1 MSLKKYI
8 TESERATAFPVTGDV
23 LRVVV
28 NEYSENEIA
37 IDFPVVEHT
46 EDSIVFESDEYAY
59 GILEGCNYVGDSTD
73 GKIDPPS
80 EKELDEGM
88 GSKCCK
94 YCGDEIYKPTTDCG
108 YDSQDP
114 DGENWEIIDIDG
126 DGDADIAISN
136 EGYRSITNE
145 GTLMERIKDG
155 KIYCPEA
162 CCGTK
167 VMDCTCGAK
176 CPHCNCKQ
184 IQKLAG
190 EIKMFE
196 DQATLYKRMGVPSSA
211 EYYTRKLT
219 EAVEQTQRLIED
231 VEDVE
236 AMITRRIMNH
246 PEFSDMVR
254 EYGIEQITQAIADT
268 AEFHGDD
275 DDEIGSSDVSAMV
288 NDTIKSLRRM
298 IEGDGP
304 DEDTINESPRDLKP
318 GDSVMTKDRGML
330 KIKYIYT
337 KEKDRY
343 DALVLFD
350 PENYKPKVSG
360 GDFQYHTYKLGD
372 PGSDL
377 EYNKED
383 DSDLLDPEIVAKFR
397 SATMAPGG
405 AGKVVKQLYAKVYQS
420 IEKNGYLVREYLDD
434 NAPMFSQM
442 FEKYEDLDSLVKALD
457 DDTLEKL
464 ADELE
469 SVADELKIQ
478 SRAYVGGWIMPKTL
492 ITQGDGP
499 DEEQRDR
506 TKMDEAEYQGRKVKL
521 GKPMQG
527 DVKKF
532 KVYVKDPKTGNVKK
546 VNFGHGGS
554 SVKGKAM
561 SIKKNNPAARKSFRA
576 RHNCDNPGPRTKARY
591 WSCRK
596 W

>member
-46 EDSIVFESDEYAY
+46 DNSIVFESDEYAY

-80 EKELDEGM
+80 EEELDEGM

-190 EIKMFE
+190 EVKMFE
-196 DQATLYKRMGVPSSA
+196 EQATLYKRMGVPSSA

-219 EAVEQTQRLIED
+219 EAVEQTQRLMED

-304 DEDTINESPRDLKP
+304 DE
-318 GDSVMTKDRGML
+318 
-330 KIKYIYT
+330 
-337 KEKDRY
+337 
-343 DALVLFD
+343 
-350 PENYKPKVSG
+350 
-360 GDFQYHTYKLGD
+360 
-372 PGSDL
+372 
-377 EYNKED
+377 
-383 DSDLLDPEIVAKFR
+383 
-397 SATMAPGG
+397 
-405 AGKVVKQLYAKVYQS
+405 
-420 IEKNGYLVREYLDD
+420 
-434 NAPMFSQM
+434 
-442 FEKYEDLDSLVKALD
+442 
-457 DDTLEKL
+457 
-464 ADELE
+464 
-469 SVADELKIQ
+469 
-478 SRAYVGGWIMPKTL
+478 
-492 ITQGDGP
+492 
-499 DEEQRDR
+499 EQRDR
-506 TKMDEAEYQGRKVKL
+506 TRAEKMDEAEPLQIGTTSEIEDKYYPITYTADISYDSRDRIEVDNIVIHDTNGEMLAPDHPVYQAEVGFIEDEVRRTGDEDGEVVGESITNEAEYQGRKVKL

-561 SIKKNNPAARKSFRA
+561 KIRKNNPKARKSFRA

>member
-46 EDSIVFESDEYAY
+46 DNSIVFESDEYAY
-59 GILEGCNYVGDSTD
+59 GILEGCNYVGDNTD
-73 GKIDPPS
+73 GDIDPPS
-80 EKELDEGM
+80 EELDEGM

-114 DGENWEIIDIDG
+114 DGENWEVIDIDG

-190 EIKMFE
+190 EVKMFE
-196 DQATLYKRMGVPSSA
+196 DQALLYRRMGVPASA
-211 EYYTRKLT
+211 DYYTRKLT
-219 EAVEQTQRLIED
+219 EALDQTQKLIED
-231 VEDVE
+231 VEDTE

-298 IEGDGP
+298 IEGYYVLPKMDRDKYQQRDGLEGP
-304 DEDTINESPRDLKP
+304 M
-318 GDSVMTKDRGML
+318 MTK
-330 KIKYIYT
+330 
-337 KEKDRY
+337 
-343 DALVLFD
+343 
-350 PENYKPKVSG
+350 S
-360 GDFQYHTYKLGD
+360 
-372 PGSDL
+372 
-377 EYNKED
+377 
-383 DSDLLDPEIVAKFR
+383 
-397 SATMAPGG
+397 
-405 AGKVVKQLYAKVYQS
+405 GKVLYYDPKEGKHYDPDTDM
-420 IEKNGYLVREYLDD
+420 YMD
-434 NAPMFSQM
+434 
-442 FEKYEDLDSLVKALD
+442 YEDAKALD
-457 DDTLEKL
+457 E
-464 ADELE
+464 
-469 SVADELKIQ
+469 
-478 SRAYVGGWIMPKTL
+478 
-492 ITQGDGP
+492 
-499 DEEQRDR
+499 
-506 TKMDEAEYQGRKVKL
+506 KMDEAEYQGRKVKL

-527 DVKKF
+527 DIKKF

-561 SIKKNNPAARKSFRA
+561 KIRKNNPAARKSFRA

>member
-46 EDSIVFESDEYAY
+46 DTSIVFESDEYAY
-59 GILEGCNYVGDSTD
+59 GILEGCNYVGDKTD

-80 EKELDEGM
+80 EDLDEGM
-88 GSKCCK
+88 AQKCCCK
-94 YCGDEIYKPTTDCG
+94 YCGDELYGEPKTDCS
-108 YDSQDP
+108 YDINNPDQD
-114 DGENWEIIDIDG
+114 NWIMVDIDK

-196 DQATLYKRMGVPSSA
+196 DQATLYRRMGVPSSA

-219 EAVEQTQRLIED
+219 EAVEQTQRLIEG
-231 VEDVE
+231 VEEVE

-254 EYGIEQITQAIADT
+254 EYGIEQITQAISDT

-288 NDTIKSLRRM
+288 NDTIKSLKRM
-298 IEGDGP
+298 IE
-304 DEDTINESPRDLKP
+304 
-318 GDSVMTKDRGML
+318 
-330 KIKYIYT
+330 
-337 KEKDRY
+337 
-343 DALVLFD
+343 
-350 PENYKPKVSG
+350 
-360 GDFQYHTYKLGD
+360 
-372 PGSDL
+372 
-377 EYNKED
+377 
-383 DSDLLDPEIVAKFR
+383 
-397 SATMAPGG
+397 
-405 AGKVVKQLYAKVYQS
+405 
-420 IEKNGYLVREYLDD
+420 
-434 NAPMFSQM
+434 
-442 FEKYEDLDSLVKALD
+442 
-457 DDTLEKL
+457 
-464 ADELE
+464 
-469 SVADELKIQ
+469 
-478 SRAYVGGWIMPKTL
+478 
-492 ITQGDGP
+492 GDGP

-506 TKMDEAEYQGRKVKL
+506 TRAEKMDEAEYQGRKVKL

-561 SIKKNNPAARKSFRA
+561 KIRKNNPKARKSFRA

>member
-46 EDSIVFESDEYAY
+46 DTSIVFESDEYAY
-59 GILEGCNYVGDSTD
+59 GILEGCNYVGDKTD

-80 EKELDEGM
+80 EDLDEGM
-88 GSKCCK
+88 AQKCCCK
-94 YCGDEIYKPTTDCG
+94 YCGDELYGEPKTDCS
-108 YDSQDP
+108 YDINNPDQD
-114 DGENWEIIDIDG
+114 NWIMVDIDK

-196 DQATLYKRMGVPSSA
+196 DQATLYRRMGVPSSA

-219 EAVEQTQRLIED
+219 EAVEQTQRLIEG
-231 VEDVE
+231 VEEVE

-254 EYGIEQITQAIADT
+254 EYGIEQITQAISDT

-288 NDTIKSLRRM
+288 NDTIKSLKRM
-298 IEGDGP
+298 IE
-304 DEDTINESPRDLKP
+304 
-318 GDSVMTKDRGML
+318 
-330 KIKYIYT
+330 
-337 KEKDRY
+337 
-343 DALVLFD
+343 
-350 PENYKPKVSG
+350 
-360 GDFQYHTYKLGD
+360 
-372 PGSDL
+372 
-377 EYNKED
+377 
-383 DSDLLDPEIVAKFR
+383 
-397 SATMAPGG
+397 
-405 AGKVVKQLYAKVYQS
+405 
-420 IEKNGYLVREYLDD
+420 
-434 NAPMFSQM
+434 
-442 FEKYEDLDSLVKALD
+442 
-457 DDTLEKL
+457 
-464 ADELE
+464 
-469 SVADELKIQ
+469 
-478 SRAYVGGWIMPKTL
+478 
-492 ITQGDGP
+492 GDGP

-506 TKMDEAEYQGRKVKL
+506 TRAEKMDEAEYQGRKVKL
-521 GKPMQG
+521 NKPMQG

-561 SIKKNNPAARKSFRA
+561 KIRKNNPKARKSFRA
-576 RHNCDNPGPRTKARY
+576 RHNCDNPGPKTKARY

>member
-1 MSLKKYI
+1 MSIKKYI
-8 TESERATAFPVTGDV
+8 AESERATAFPVTGDV
-23 LRVVV
+23 LEVIVR
-28 NEYSENEIA
+28 EDFDDEIA
-37 IDFPVVEHT
+37 ISFPVVEHT
-46 EDSIVFESDEYAY
+46 DNSIVFESDEYAY

-73 GKIDPPS
+73 GTIDPPS
-80 EKELDEGM
+80 EEELDEGM

-304 DEDTINESPRDLKP
+304 DE
-318 GDSVMTKDRGML
+318 
-330 KIKYIYT
+330 
-337 KEKDRY
+337 
-343 DALVLFD
+343 
-350 PENYKPKVSG
+350 
-360 GDFQYHTYKLGD
+360 
-372 PGSDL
+372 
-377 EYNKED
+377 
-383 DSDLLDPEIVAKFR
+383 
-397 SATMAPGG
+397 
-405 AGKVVKQLYAKVYQS
+405 
-420 IEKNGYLVREYLDD
+420 
-434 NAPMFSQM
+434 
-442 FEKYEDLDSLVKALD
+442 
-457 DDTLEKL
+457 
-464 ADELE
+464 
-469 SVADELKIQ
+469 
-478 SRAYVGGWIMPKTL
+478 
-492 ITQGDGP
+492 
-499 DEEQRDR
+499 EQHDR
-506 TKMDEAEYQGRKVKL
+506 TRAEKMDEAEYQGRKVKL

-561 SIKKNNPAARKSFRA
+561 KIRKNNPAARKSFRA